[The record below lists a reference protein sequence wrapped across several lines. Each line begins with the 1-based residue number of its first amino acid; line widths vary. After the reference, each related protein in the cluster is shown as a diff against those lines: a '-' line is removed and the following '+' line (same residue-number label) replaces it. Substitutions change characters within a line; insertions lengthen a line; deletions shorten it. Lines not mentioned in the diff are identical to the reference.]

1 MRLKLA
7 LLAIPLAL
15 LAALFVYFVRPQLG
29 AAPAA
34 GSTTGAPA
42 YVANPSSGGAPAAS
56 TLSGATKMDPG
67 VSTAAETTPT
77 LLKTITVAGQ
87 GQVQVA
93 PDVAYV
99 SFGVQTR
106 ASTAKDAQDQNNQ
119 AMAAAIA
126 KIKALGIAD
135 KDIQTSGISLYPVYD
150 QSNTITGYQASN
162 TVTVSVDVAKAG
174 QVIDGAVGAGANTS
188 VSVSFGLKDP
198 GAAQAQALEAAAKD
212 ARTHADAIAK
222 GLGVTIQ
229 QVQVAVEQ
237 TSTTPVPVR
246 AMGVAASSAGIAPTP
261 VQAGQLTVTATVSV
275 TYGF

>member
-7 LLAIPLAL
+7 LLAIPIAL

-29 AAPAA
+29 ATPAV
-34 GSTTGAPA
+34 GSSTGAPS
-42 YVANPSSGGAPAAS
+42 YVANPSSGAAPAAS
-56 TLSGATKMDPG
+56 TLAG
-67 VSTAAETTPT
+67 VASAGSSTPAAAGTTSS
-77 LLKTITVAGQ
+77 LLNTITVTGQ
-87 GQVQVA
+87 GQIKVA

-106 ASTAKDAQDQNNQ
+106 ASTAKAAQDQNNQ

-135 KDIQTSGISLYPVYD
+135 ADIQTSGINLYPVYD
-150 QSNTITGYQASN
+150 QSNTITGYQAGN
-162 TVTVSVDVAKAG
+162 TVTVTVDVAKAG
-174 QVIDGAVGAGANTS
+174 DVIDAAVGAGANTN

-198 GAAQAQALEAAAKD
+198 SAATDQALEAAAKA
-212 ARTHADAIAK
+212 ARAHADAIAK

-229 QVQVAVEQ
+229 QVQLAVEQ

-246 AMGVAASSAGIAPTP
+246 DVAVAASSAAIAPTP
-261 VQAGQLTVTATVSV
+261 VQAGQLTVSATVQV
-275 TYGF
+275 TYSY